1 MSEHQERADRLD
13 DEAEQMQ
20 QRSSELGEEIADAR
34 EDWKNKVADENVPGT
49 PPAPK
54 DSDDDQ
60 DELAPW
66 PDE

>member
-13 DEAEQMQ
+13 DEAAEMQ
-20 QRSSELGEEIADAR
+20 QRSSKLGEEIADAR
-34 EDWKNKVADENVPGT
+34 KDWKDKVADESVPGT

-54 DSDDDQ
+54 ASDDDQ
-60 DELAPW
+60 DERAPW